1 MAVTIRAEPL
11 GGRAVVIHLEG
22 DVDIVTAREVRDWVF
37 DLLDNSPGEVEL
49 IVVDLS
55 ESDFLDSSGL
65 GALVAVYRRVHAQE
79 RSFCVASPAPMVAR
93 ILEVSGLDQAW
104 RVYPSAAEAIAALP
118 PQEQN

>member
-11 GGRAVVIHLEG
+11 GGRAVVVHLEG
-22 DVDIVTAREVRDWVF
+22 DVDIATAREVRDWVF
-37 DLLDNSPGEVEL
+37 NLLDNSAAELEL

-55 ESDFLDSSGL
+55 LADFLDSSGL

-79 RSFCVASPAPMVAR
+79 RRFGLTNPAPMIAR

-104 RVYPSAAEAIAALP
+104 HIYPDAQAALAALP
-118 PQEQN
+118 PPEQK